1 MKIESTAFTEEDLKA
16 FFQESVAFERTRAR
30 DDLALADRLEAASAR
45 LTELVGEMPPGKPG
59 DAASGDEWTSK
70 DVLIHIGLISALY
83 AWITEA
89 IATQAQAEIDLM
101 SFVNLRDV
109 AGAQR
114 LELSVAELLTIAQTE
129 LDRAA
134 GFLRSTTPSALQRRA
149 RVGPFDLSAEEVAR
163 LGLCAHVESH
173 VQQFEIA
180 ASRAGWRKR

>member
-1 MKIESTAFTEEDLKA
+1 MKIESTGFTEEDLKA
-16 FFQESVAFERTRAR
+16 FLQESVAFERTRPK
-30 DDLALADRLEAASAR
+30 DDLTLADRLEAASAR
-45 LTELVGEMPPGKPG
+45 LTRLVEEMPPAEAG
-59 DAASGDEWTSK
+59 AESGDEWTSK
-70 DVLIHIGLISALY
+70 DVLIHIGLLSGLY

-101 SFVNLRDV
+101 SFFSLRDV

-114 LELSVAELLTIAQTE
+114 LELPVAELLTIAQTE
-129 LDRAA
+129 LDQAA

-149 RVGPFDLSAEEVAR
+149 KVGPFDLSAEEVAR

-180 ASRAGWRKR
+180 AFRASRTKR

>member
-16 FFQESVAFERTRAR
+16 FFQESVVFERTRAR

-89 IATQAQAEIDLM
+89 IPDSLY
-101 SFVNLRDV
+101 LDDV
-109 AGAQR
+109 HGTPAYKKHMTY
-114 LELSVAELLTIAQTE
+114 LL
-129 LDRAA
+129 
-134 GFLRSTTPSALQRRA
+134 
-149 RVGPFDLSAEEVAR
+149 AEEIRRELATGAAR
-163 LGLCAHVESH
+163 
-173 VQQFEIA
+173 
-180 ASRAGWRKR
+180 